1 MNQNK
6 QNNSVSPSA
15 KSAEQEEREAN
26 HSLFESYI
34 KEVIYGGIDGII
46 TTFAVVS
53 GFSGAS
59 LASDTT
65 TQLSFFI
72 VLLFGLA
79 NLFADATSMGL
90 GNFLSVRSDQAMYRA
105 KRLVTRGRI
114 RKNQLWGQKE
124 TIEIMM
130 AKGFTEANARQLTD
144 IYQTNEEHWV
154 DFMMLH
160 KLELT
165 DSRSENPIYT
175 GLATFLSF
183 LLFGAIPLLPFIIF
197 AGSTSVGFLF
207 ELSIFSTLAALIAL
221 GLLKWKI
228 IGTKL
233 LPSLFEVIVV
243 GGAASIIAF
252 AVGSFFS
259 I

>member
-1 MNQNK
+1 MNKNK
-6 QNNSVSPSA
+6 QS
-15 KSAEQEEREAN
+15 KSASLGEVAN

-53 GFSGAS
+53 GFSGATLS
-59 LASDTT
+59 SDTT
-65 TQLSFFI
+65 TKLSFLL

-90 GNFLSVRSDQAMYRA
+90 GNFLSVRSEQALYNA
-105 KRLVTRGRI
+105 KRLTERARI
-114 RKNQLWGQKE
+114 EKNRLQGKEE
-124 TIEIMM
+124 TIAIMV
-130 AKGFTEANARQLTD
+130 AKGFSEVDARRLTD

-160 KLELT
+160 KLELA

-183 LLFGAIPLLPFIIF
+183 LIFGAIPLLPFIF
-197 AGSTSVGFLF
+197 TDSASVSLLF
-207 ELSIFSTLAALIAL
+207 KLSILSTLIALIAL

-233 LPSLFEVIVV
+233 WPSLFEVVAV
-243 GGAASIIAF
+243 GGAAAIIAF
-252 AVGSFFS
+252 VVGTFFGT
-259 I
+259 